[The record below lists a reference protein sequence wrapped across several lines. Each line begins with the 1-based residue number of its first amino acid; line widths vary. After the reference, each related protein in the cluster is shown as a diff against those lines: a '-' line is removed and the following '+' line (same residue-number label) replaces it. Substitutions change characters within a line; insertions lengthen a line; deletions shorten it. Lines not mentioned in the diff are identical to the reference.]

1 MFDIL
6 GVYLVDFKKNVQ
18 GELNGRHYAVVL
30 SDLSPKDDTLLVA
43 PLTSKK
49 PGIKYRGGFTID
61 CKKYQANPTHDKAFI
76 KVRKIREVH
85 KSRFYGKK
93 IYELD
98 ECDKLKLAQ
107 KIKEVI
113 KVF

>member
-6 GVYLVDFKKNVQ
+6 GVYLVDFKKNIA
-18 GELNGRHYAVVL
+18 GELNGSHYAVVL
-30 SDLSPKDDTLLVA
+30 SELSNKDKTLLVA

-49 PGIKYRGGFTID
+49 AKAKYRGGFTID
-61 CKKYQANPTHDKAFI
+61 CKKYQTKPSCDKAFV

-85 KSRFYGKK
+85 KSRFYGQK
-93 IYELD
+93 IYDFD
-98 ECDKLKLAQ
+98 EEDKLKLIE

-113 KVF
+113 KIF

>member
-1 MFDIL
+1 MFEIL

-18 GELNGRHYAVVL
+18 GELNGKHYAVIL
-30 SDLSPKDDTLLVA
+30 SDLSAKDDTLLVA

-49 PGIKYRGGFTID
+49 SGIKYRGGFTID
-61 CKKYQANPTHDKAFI
+61 CKKYQTNPTHEKAFI

-85 KSRFYGKK
+85 KSRIYGRKV
-93 IYELD
+93 YSLD
-98 ECDKLKLAQ
+98 ESDRFKLAE